1 MSTRL
6 DLALQ
11 EIADA
16 AGDATA
22 FGDDTAA
29 STVATVRRL
38 TGRVRRRRA
47 VRGAGTAA
55 VAASAAGAVV
65 LVGPQ
70 LTVDPTPAVA
80 PGACGTTFTG
90 AGGDA
95 GDAGF
100 TIGVDTGDVPV
111 PDGSTSFGTW
121 QGRALEVS
129 VKIDVPLPEGA
140 TPDDTGTVPVEQPA
154 SPDLVLTRDDVVVAE
169 TVLDPPLVADQAGS
183 AWGASAEGAPVP
195 LVGQQVEDGELSLVW
210 ASSVDVVACDT
221 GGTLPS
227 GDYEVWA
234 THAGPDGVERVVGP
248 YDLTLAPEQP
258 SVAASLPAD
267 FPSGVPLVGGRLV
280 SATRDGGRWTVEVAT
295 PTTDRQRVAQSLLSG
310 AALRTGGASGQI
322 RTAPD
327 GGIVLDG
334 WSVLVTPTTTS
345 GGEPSVVYVLTPTD

>member
-6 DLALQ
+6 DLALH

-29 STVATVRRL
+29 GTVATVRRL

-47 VRGAGTAA
+47 ARGAGAAA

-80 PGACGTTFTG
+80 PGACGTPFTG
-90 AGGDA
+90 TGDDA

-100 TIGVDTGDVPV
+100 TIGVDAGTVPV
-111 PDGSTSFGTW
+111 PAGSTSFGTW
-121 QGRALEVS
+121 QSRTLAVAVEVE
-129 VKIDVPLPEGA
+129 VPLPEGA
-140 TPDDTGTVPVEQPA
+140 TPDGTGTVPVEQPA

-169 TVLDPPLVADQAGS
+169 TVLDPSRAVAAGS
-183 AWGASAEGAPVP
+183 AWEASGDDVP
-195 LVGQQVEDGELSLVW
+195 GLLVSQVVEDGEVSLLW
-210 ASSVDVVACDT
+210 TSTVDVVACDT
-221 GGTLPS
+221 GGALPS

-234 THAGPDGVERVVGP
+234 THAGTDGVERVVGP
-248 YDLTLAPEQP
+248 YDLTLAAEQP
-258 SVAASLPAD
+258 SVASSLPAD
-267 FPSGVPLVGGRLV
+267 FPPGVPLVGGRLV
-280 SATRDGGRWTVEVAT
+280 SATRDGDRWTVEVAT
-295 PTTDRQRVAQSLLSG
+295 PATDREVAALRMLSA
-310 AALRTGGASGQI
+310 AALRTGGAAGEML
-322 RTAPD
+322 TAPD

-334 WSVLVTPTTTS
+334 WSVRVTPTSTS
-345 GGEPSVVYVLTPTD
+345 DGEPSVVYVLTPTD